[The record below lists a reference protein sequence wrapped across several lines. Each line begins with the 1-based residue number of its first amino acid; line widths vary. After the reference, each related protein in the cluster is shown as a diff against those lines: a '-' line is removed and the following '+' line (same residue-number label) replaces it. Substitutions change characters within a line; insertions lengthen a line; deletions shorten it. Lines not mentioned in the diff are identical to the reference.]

1 MSDMRELLVNTT
13 PLQLD
18 GQDEVLREYTLG
30 GPHCGRDVRLYL
42 DVDTLGMLLD
52 IARCSNTKRVIL
64 PKAGIKMRVRRS
76 RSGHIYESLHVTSG
90 QPFAEV
96 VSNNFSLEM
105 PEPERELIQG
115 FGVKS

>member
-1 MSDMRELLVNTT
+1 MSDMREMFVNTT

-30 GPHCGRDVRLYL
+30 GPDCGRDVRLYL
-42 DVDTLGMLLD
+42 DVETLGMLLD

-76 RSGHIYESLHVTSG
+76 RSGHIYESLHITSA

-96 VSNNFSLEM
+96 VSNNVSLSM
-105 PEPERELIQG
+105 PVDERNLIKG
-115 FGVKS
+115 FGK

>member
-1 MSDMRELLVNTT
+1 MNDMRELFVNTT

-30 GPHCGRDVRLYL
+30 GPDCGRDVRLYL
-42 DVDTLGMLLD
+42 DVETLGMLLD

-64 PKAGIKMRVRRS
+64 PMAGIKMRVRRS
-76 RSGHIYESLHVTSG
+76 RNGHLYESLHITSG

-96 VSNNFSLEM
+96 VSNSASLSV
-105 PEPERELIQG
+105 PGTERELIKG
-115 FGVKS
+115 FGVKR